1 MKDLIKPESIAI
13 GQFKNPNS
21 TNNTIFAANYSLSNT
36 NTMKNKP
43 YFTKALFATIMAIF
57 VSFATATAQCTIPI
71 APGQSYFEDFE
82 SGQMECWTVETTSS
96 ATWAVMGGTNT
107 NVVAFQNASAGDE
120 ARLVSPTFDLTGSS
134 SATFSF
140 AYAMMGLYDA
150 DELTVSYRTSPTD
163 SWHQLGSYSFSDWS
177 NTYDELFTLNEL
189 SSTFQISFLGHS
201 NGGFYIFIDD
211 IEIATAGGCV
221 RPANLQVT
229 EITTTSAL
237 LGWSVVGNEENWTI
251 ELNGHTRTV
260 DVQPYLVDD
269 LEPQTVYTIRVRANC
284 GDGMESEWSYPLT
297 FKTLCSVITITD
309 DQPYFDDFEASED
322 FVCWQSEILSGDDG
336 WVIDPGYLILNNTA
350 FFIWLGE
357 EAMLVSAPLDIT
369 SVTNPILTFNHR
381 QRSLGQFVDELS
393 VWYATSI
400 NDYWHLLGDY
410 TYACEDWE
418 TITLTLPEAS
428 DAYLIAFK
436 GKSNDADGVYVDD
449 VWVGNDPGVG
459 IGEISTLVTTVSPNP
474 TTGSVTIESSAAD
487 GDVTVFDLFGRQVM
501 SATLH
506 NSRAELDLSAFAK
519 GVYVARISSEVGTS
533 TIKLVKE

>member
-1 MKDLIKPESIAI
+1 
-13 GQFKNPNS
+13 
-21 TNNTIFAANYSLSNT
+21 
-36 NTMKNKP
+36 MKNKH
-43 YFTKALFATIMAIF
+43 YYTKVLFATMMAFFSI
-57 VSFATATAQCTIPI
+57 ATATAQCTIPI
-71 APGQSYFEDFE
+71 APGQSYIEGFD
-82 SGQMECWTVETTSS
+82 SGEMECWTVETTSS
-96 ATWAVMGGTNT
+96 ATWAVMQGTGS
-107 NVVAFQNASAGDE
+107 NVVAFQNASSGQE

-150 DELTVSYRTSPTD
+150 DELIVSYRTSPTD
-163 SWHQLGSYSFSDWS
+163 SWHQLGSYSFSDWT
-177 NTYDELFTLNEL
+177 NTYDELFTLEDL
-189 SSTFQISFLGHS
+189 SSTFQVSFLGYC
-201 NGGFYIFIDD
+201 NGGYYIFIDD
-211 IEIATAGGCV
+211 IEIASAGGCA
-221 RPANLQVT
+221 RPVNLQAT
-229 EITTTSAL
+229 EITATSAL
-237 LGWSVVGNEENWTI
+237 LGWSKTGDEESWTI
-251 ELNGHTRTV
+251 ELNGHTRIV
-260 DVQPYLVDD
+260 DAQPYLEEG
-269 LEPQTVYTIRVRANC
+269 LEPQTEYTFRVKAKC
-284 GDGMESEWSYPLT
+284 GGGLESEWSQPAT
-297 FKTLCSVITITD
+297 FKTLCDVIIVTD

-322 FVCWQSEILSGDDG
+322 FVCWQSEILSGDDD

-369 SVTNPILTFNHR
+369 AVSNPVLTFKHK

-418 TITLTLPEAS
+418 TITLALPEAS

-459 IGEISTLVTTVSPNP
+459 IGEISTLVATVSPNP
-474 TTGSVTIESSAAD
+474 TTNSVTIEANTAD
-487 GDVTVFDLFGRQVM
+487 GDMTVFDLFGRQVM

-506 NSRAELDLSAFAK
+506 DGRAELDLSAFAK
-519 GVYVARISSEVGTS
+519 GVYMARISSEAGIS